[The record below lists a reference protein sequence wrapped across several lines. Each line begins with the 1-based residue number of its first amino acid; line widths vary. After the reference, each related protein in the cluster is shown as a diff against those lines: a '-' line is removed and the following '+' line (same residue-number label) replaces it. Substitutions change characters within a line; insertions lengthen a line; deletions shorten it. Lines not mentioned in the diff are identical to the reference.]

1 MENPPKWDPRL
12 FSDLLKPV
20 ADGLK
25 ANLPWKQIR
34 AAAEKIGETVQRA
47 TGYEGIDPEQ
57 WQKMLSDMKRWLE
70 KAAPEIPGRCLNGT
84 GLLFSDRWPGVPL
97 PLEASV
103 ALQGMI
109 QHGFHQQRKKP
120 SQVADAADTI
130 WRETTGAAHALLL
143 SSPASALSLIHAIH
157 GGRSIWSI
165 DDTTFVHPAG
175 SCHAFDPRPTL
186 RALAA
191 DTTTPSASSGQSPHR
206 HLLELRDASPMA
218 MRGPG
223 TLVPLAGAKVVEY
236 CPTATLFPIDS
247 LSGWAPTIASRFQ
260 SGVDFLILPTN
271 GLLGGPPA
279 TLLLSRHSH
288 LELQPMAS
296 SLGLEAPEPLSGL
309 WRSIQPSLT
318 DPAHYRNTPMGQIL
332 GNPKENLEDRAR
344 RLLPR
349 LAVAADLKT
358 VDADQR
364 PCPIGSG
371 LWASLTLPST
381 VLHLH
386 PRTDDVGSLKERLQ
400 KMAIPIVAADDPA
413 IAPSGSLAIVLR
425 TILPEEDIL
434 LANQL
439 RGTGDPDPAHQVD
452 VDL

>member
-57 WQKMLSDMKRWLE
+57 WHKMLSDMKRWLE

-84 GLLFSDRWPGVPL
+84 GLLFSDRWLGVPL
-97 PLEASV
+97 PMESSV

-109 QHGFHQQRKKP
+109 QHGFHQQQKP
-120 SQVADAADTI
+120 SHASAVSEAKWLEA
-130 WRETTGAAHALLL
+130 TGAAHSLLL

-157 GGRSIWSI
+157 DGRSIWSF
-165 DDTTFVHPAG
+165 DDTHFVHPTT

-191 DTTTPSASSGQSPHR
+191 DTTTSSASSGQPHHR
-206 HLLELRDASPMA
+206 LLLELRDASPMA

-223 TLVPLAGAKVVEY
+223 TLAPLAGAKVVEY

-260 SGVDFLILPTN
+260 SGVDFLILPAN
-271 GLLGGPPA
+271 GLLGGPPV
-279 TLLLSRHSH
+279 TLLLSRESH

-296 SLGLEAPEPLSGL
+296 SLGLEAPQPLSGL

-318 DPAHYRNTPMGQIL
+318 DPDHYRTTPMGQIL

-349 LAVAADLKT
+349 LAMAADLKT
-358 VDADQR
+358 VESDQR
-364 PCPIGSG
+364 PCAIGSG
-371 LWASLTLPST
+371 LWAALSLPST
-381 VLHLH
+381 VLHIH
-386 PRTDDVGSLKERLQ
+386 PLTGDVRDLKERLQ
-400 KMAIPIVAADDPA
+400 KMAIPIVASDDSA
-413 IAPSGSLAIVLR
+413 IAQSGSLAIVLR

-439 RGTGDPDPAHQVD
+439 RGTGHQDPSHQVD

>member
-47 TGYEGIDPEQ
+47 TGYEGIDSEQ
-57 WQKMLSDMKRWLE
+57 WQKMLGDMKRWLE

-84 GLLFSDRWPGVPL
+84 GLLFSDRWPSVPL

-109 QHGFHQQRKKP
+109 QHGFHQQHKTSP
-120 SQVADAADTI
+120 LATASDAT
-130 WRETTGAAHALLL
+130 WRDATGAAHTLLL

-165 DDTTFVHPAG
+165 DDTYFVHPAT

-186 RALAA
+186 RALPA
-191 DTTTPSASSGQSPHR
+191 DTTPPSASNGQSSHR
-206 HLLELRDASPMA
+206 NLLELRDASPIA
-218 MRGPG
+218 MRGPS
-223 TLVPLAGAKVVEY
+223 TLTPLAGVKVIEY
-236 CPTATLFPIDS
+236 CPTATLFPIES

-260 SGVDFLILPTN
+260 SGVDFLILPAN

-279 TLLLSRHSH
+279 TLLLSRESH
-288 LELQPMAS
+288 LELQSMAS
-296 SLGLEAPEPLSGL
+296 SLGLEAPEPLLGL

-318 DPAHYRNTPMGQIL
+318 NPAHYRTTPMGQIL

-349 LAVAADLKT
+349 LAVVADLKA
-358 VDADQR
+358 VDSDQR

-381 VLHLH
+381 VLHFH
-386 PRTDDVGSLKERLQ
+386 PRTGDLGSLKERLQ
-400 KMAIPIVAADDPA
+400 QMTVPIIASDDPA
-413 IAPSGSLAIVLR
+413 IAQSGSLAIVLR

-439 RGTGDPDPAHQVD
+439 RGTGDEGPARQVE

>member
-97 PLEASV
+97 PMEASV

-109 QHGFHQQRKKP
+109 QHGFYQQQKP
-120 SQVADAADTI
+120 SHASAASDAT
-130 WRETTGAAHALLL
+130 WREATGAANSLLL

-157 GGRSIWSI
+157 GGRSIWSF

-191 DTTTPSASSGQSPHR
+191 DTTTPSASSGQPPHR

-223 TLVPLAGAKVVEY
+223 TLAPQPSAKVIEY
-236 CPTATLFPIDS
+236 CPTATLYPIDH

-260 SGVDFLILPTN
+260 SGVDFLIVPTN

-279 TLLLSRHSH
+279 TLLLSRESH

-296 SLGLEAPEPLSGL
+296 SLGLEAPPPLTGL

-318 DPAHYRNTPMGQIL
+318 DPAHYRTTPMGQIL

-358 VDADQR
+358 VDSDQR
-364 PCPIGSG
+364 LCAIGSG
-371 LWASLTLPST
+371 LWASLTLPSS

-386 PRTDDVGSLKERLQ
+386 PRTGDAGSLEERLQ
-400 KMAIPIVAADDPA
+400 KMAIPIVACDAPA
-413 IAPSGSLAIVLR
+413 IAQSGSLAIVLR

-439 RGTGDPDPAHQVD
+439 RGTGDQEPARQVD

>member
-12 FSDLLKPV
+12 FSDLIKPV

-57 WQKMLSDMKRWLE
+57 WQKMLGDMKRWLE
-70 KAAPEIPGRCLNGT
+70 KAAPEIAGRCLNGT
-84 GLLFSDRWPGVPL
+84 GLLFSDRWSGVPL
-97 PLEASV
+97 PLEASI

-109 QHGFHQQRKKP
+109 QHGFHLQQKTSP
-120 SQVADAADTI
+120 SAAESDAT
-130 WRETTGAAHALLL
+130 WREATGAAHWLLL

-157 GGRSIWSI
+157 GGRAIWSI
-165 DDTTFVHPAG
+165 DDATFAHPSA
-175 SCHAFDPRPTL
+175 SCHPFDPRPTL

-191 DTTTPSASSGQSPHR
+191 DTTTPAASNGQPHHR
-206 HLLELRDASPMA
+206 NLLELRDASPIA

-223 TLVPLAGAKVVEY
+223 TLAQRVGAKVIEY
-236 CPTATLFPIDS
+236 CPTATLFPIDQ

-260 SGVDFLILPTN
+260 SGVDFLILPAN

-279 TLLLSRHSH
+279 TLLLSRESH

-296 SLGLEAPEPLSGL
+296 SLGLEAPEPLSAL

-318 DPAHYRNTPMGQIL
+318 DPEHYRTTPMGQIL
-332 GNPKENLEDRAR
+332 GNSKENLEDRAR

-349 LAVAADLKT
+349 LAVASDLKT
-358 VDADQR
+358 VDSDQR

-386 PRTDDVGSLKERLQ
+386 PLSGDVGRLKERLQ
-400 KMAIPIVAADDPA
+400 QMAVPIIAADDPA
-413 IAPSGSLAIVLR
+413 IARNGSLAIVLR

-439 RGTGDPDPAHQVD
+439 RGNGDEGSARQVE

>member
-1 MENPPKWDPRL
+1 
-12 FSDLLKPV
+12 
-20 ADGLK
+20 
-25 ANLPWKQIR
+25 
-34 AAAEKIGETVQRA
+34 
-47 TGYEGIDPEQ
+47 
-57 WQKMLSDMKRWLE
+57 
-70 KAAPEIPGRCLNGT
+70 
-84 GLLFSDRWPGVPL
+84 
-97 PLEASV
+97 
-103 ALQGMI
+103 
-109 QHGFHQQRKKP
+109 
-120 SQVADAADTI
+120 
-130 WRETTGAAHALLL
+130 
-143 SSPASALSLIHAIH
+143 
-157 GGRSIWSI
+157 
-165 DDTTFVHPAG
+165 
-175 SCHAFDPRPTL
+175 
-186 RALAA
+186 
-191 DTTTPSASSGQSPHR
+191 
-206 HLLELRDASPMA
+206 
-218 MRGPG
+218 
-223 TLVPLAGAKVVEY
+223 
-236 CPTATLFPIDS
+236 
-247 LSGWAPTIASRFQ
+247 
-260 SGVDFLILPTN
+260 
-271 GLLGGPPA
+271 
-279 TLLLSRHSH
+279 
-288 LELQPMAS
+288 MAS

-386 PRTDDVGSLKERLQ
+386 PRTGDVGSLKERLQ

-439 RGTGDPDPAHQVD
+439 RGTGDLDPAHQVD